1 LKQLSRARFGKLCR
15 AVDNKPTETA
25 KEQDNMAKPKAARQ
39 QVQKKPIGKLFTEA
53 VNYHKAG
60 QTKDA
65 EKLYRLIC
73 ELQPAHAESWS
84 NLGLA
89 LVSRGAFTEAAA
101 ACRHAI
107 LIRPDFIDAYLN
119 LVTAL
124 ERSQAFDEAA
134 DAYRQLIPLQPA
146 RADLWNNFGIILNI
160 QGRMAQAV
168 MAFREAVALKPD
180 HADAYFNMARTL
192 ATLGWTEDAIKA
204 YRNVL
209 ALDPNHAAA
218 CSNLG
223 ILLCEAG
230 NFIEAAAFSQ
240 RGAALA
246 PGSAEIL
253 CNHGVV
259 LQRQGK
265 ANEAVAA
272 YEKALA
278 VKPDYAAALG
288 NLAAGL
294 QEQFKFDEA
303 ADALKRAI
311 AVQPDFDTAI
321 IELIKIRR
329 HICDW
334 SEYTDDQRKLIDF
347 IEQKK
352 DAIFMLLLMSF
363 PSTAQQQL
371 ACARQAMRRL
381 NESAAIARP
390 AVNTKPSGKIRIGYL
405 STDFRDHPVGRLIP
419 DLFARHDRKL
429 VDVIGYSLG
438 VEDSGPL
445 RGRIRQACDSFV
457 DLHHMSNHDASR
469 QIQSDEVDILVD
481 LTGPT
486 IGSRLE
492 LLASRP
498 APIQVSFLGWPG
510 TMGASFIDYIIA
522 DPYIVPKDQQ
532 IFYAEKIV
540 HLPDCYQPS
549 DPQRPI
555 PDNVPSRQEC
565 GLPEDAFV
573 FCSFNNTSKITP
585 DIFDLWMRL
594 LLRVDKSVLWL
605 YCKSQQT
612 MENLTR
618 WAQARGVSPDRIVF
632 ASVAHYDAYLGRLR
646 QADLFLDSYPYN
658 AGATCND
665 ALWVGLPVLT
675 CSGETYV
682 SRMAGSLLT
691 AAGLPELITTSLAE
705 YEELAVRLGTEPD
718 LLADLQHR
726 LIRGRASAPLFD
738 MARFTS
744 NLERAYRRMQDIRL
758 AGETPRLLTVEPNN
772 PAEPVNK
779 AAKRRRKAISSQI
792 EATG

>member
-1 LKQLSRARFGKLCR
+1 
-15 AVDNKPTETA
+15 
-25 KEQDNMAKPKAARQ
+25 MAKPKAGRGPE
-39 QVQKKPIGKLFTEA
+39 QKKPVEKLFNEA
-53 VNYHKAG
+53 VAHHKAG
-60 QTKDA
+60 RTQEA
-65 EKLYRLIC
+65 EKLYRQIC
-73 ELQPAHAESWS
+73 ELRPSHAESWS
-84 NLGLA
+84 NLGLI
-89 LVSRGAFTEAAA
+89 LSSRSAYAEAAS
-101 ACRHAI
+101 ACRQA
-107 LIRPDFIDAYLN
+107 LSIRPGYIDAYLN
-119 LVTAL
+119 LITAL
-124 ERSQAFDEAA
+124 ERSQAFEEAA
-134 DAYRQLIPLQPA
+134 DIYRQLIPLQPA
-146 RADLWNNFGIILNI
+146 RADLWNNFGIMLSL
-160 QGRMAQAV
+160 QSRMAQAV
-168 MAFREAVALKPD
+168 LAFREAVALKPD
-180 HADAYFNMARTL
+180 FTDAYFNMARTL
-192 ATLGWTEDAIKA
+192 GTLSFADEAIKI
-204 YRNVL
+204 YRHLLVL
-209 ALDPNHAAA
+209 APDHAAA

-223 ILLCEAG
+223 ILLCDAG
-230 NFIEAAAFSQ
+230 NFIEATAFSQ
-240 RGAALA
+240 RSAALA
-246 PGSAEIL
+246 PASAEIL
-253 CNHGVV
+253 CNLGVV
-259 LQRQGK
+259 LQKQGR

-278 VKPDYAAALG
+278 IKPDYAAALG

-303 ADALKRAI
+303 ADALKHAI
-311 AVQPDFDTAI
+311 AVKPDFDTAI

-334 SEYTDDQRKLIDF
+334 SEYAADQRTLIDL

-363 PSTAQQQL
+363 PSTPPQQL
-371 ACARQAMRRL
+371 ACARLAMKHL
-381 NESAAIARP
+381 NESAALTRP
-390 AVNTKPSGKIRIGYL
+390 TLNAKPSGKIRIGYL
-405 STDFRDHPVGRLIP
+405 STDFRDHPVGRLVP
-419 DLFARHDRKL
+419 DLFARHDRNL

-438 VEDSGPL
+438 VEDSGAL
-445 RGRIRQACDSFV
+445 RGRIRQACDSFI
-457 DLHHMSNHDASR
+457 DLHHMSNHDAAR

-510 TMGASFIDYIIA
+510 TMGADFIDYIIA

-532 IFYAEKIV
+532 MFYAEKIV

-549 DPQRPI
+549 DTRRPI

-585 DIFDLWMRL
+585 DMFDLWMRL
-594 LLRVDKSVLWL
+594 LLRVEKSVLWL
-605 YCKSQQT
+605 YCKSKQT

-618 WAQARGVSPDRIVF
+618 WAQARGVSPDRIIF
-632 ASVAHYDAYLGRLR
+632 APIARFDAYLARLR

-675 CSGETYV
+675 CAGETYV

-691 AAGLPELITTSLAE
+691 ALKLPELITTSLAD
-705 YEELAVRLGTEPD
+705 YEEAAVRLATEPG

-726 LIRGRASAPLFD
+726 LVRNRASAPLFD
-738 MARFTS
+738 MGRFTS
-744 NLERAYRRMQDIRL
+744 NLELAYRRMQDIQA
-758 AGETPRLLTVEPNN
+758 AGEPPRFITIEPINRAVKRRG
-772 PAEPVNK
+772 PSPVK
-779 AAKRRRKAISSQI
+779 AAS
-792 EATG
+792 